1 MPRKAG
7 TTTPKYRKH
16 RASGQAV
23 VTISGRDHYLG
34 PFGTKA
40 SRVEYDRL
48 IGEWLAAGRPTV
60 EVSAGND
67 LTITELCKA
76 YKTHAEAYYVRGGRL
91 YNIATAMRALRLRYG
106 HTRATDFGPL
116 ALKAVRQTFV
126 DEGKARRYCNSLVEE
141 IRRAFKWAASE
152 QLIPMGTWQSLTTV
166 SGLRVGHTSARET
179 APIRP
184 IDDAIVEVTLPHLPA
199 VVADMVRFQRATGAR
214 PAEVCTIRPGD
225 VDRTGDVWAY
235 RPPSHKTKHHGRD
248 RVIFIGPKAQEVLR
262 PYLLRAA
269 EAFCF
274 SPAESER
281 ARKAGLRAN
290 RKTRVQPSQTDRS
303 KRRPKRKPGAS
314 YNRLS
319 YLTAIHRACDKAF
332 PPAQKLKDAEL
343 KKWRS
348 EHRWSPNR
356 LRHTAATEIRK
367 RFGLESAQVVL
378 GHSKPNTTLIYAER
392 DLEKAAAVIREV
404 G

>member
-1 MPRKAG
+1 MPRTAG
-7 TTTPKYRKH
+7 ESTPKYRKH
-16 RASGQAV
+16 KATAQAV

-34 PFGTKA
+34 PYGSKA

-48 IGEWLAAGRPTV
+48 IGEWLAAGRRAV
-60 EVSAGND
+60 AVSDSND
-67 LTITELCKA
+67 LTVTELCKA
-76 YKTHAEAYYVRGGRL
+76 YKAYAEAYYVRGGRL
-91 YNIATAMRALRLRYG
+91 YNIATAMRAIRLRYG
-106 HTRATDFGPL
+106 HTRATEFGPL

-126 DEGKARRYCNSLVEE
+126 DDGKARKYCNSLIQE

-166 SGLRVGHTSARET
+166 AGLRVGHTAARET
-179 APIRP
+179 EPIKP
-184 IDDAIVEVTLPHLPA
+184 IDDSIVEATLPHMPA

-214 PAEVCTIRPGD
+214 PAEVCAIRPGD
-225 VDRTGDVWAY
+225 VDRSGDVWAY
-235 RPPSHKTKHHGRD
+235 RPRSHKTKHHGRD
-248 RVIFIGPKAQEVLR
+248 RVIFVGPKAQEVLR
-262 PYLLRAA
+262 PYLLRSAD
-269 EAFCF
+269 AFCF

-281 ARKAGLRAN
+281 ARKAVLRSN
-290 RKTRVQPSQTDRS
+290 RKTPVQPSQLDRS
-303 KRRPKRKPGAS
+303 KKRPKRKPGAV

-332 PPAQKLKDAEL
+332 PPTEKLEGDEL
-343 KKWRS
+343 KQWRS
-348 EHRWSPNR
+348 AHRWSPNR

-367 RFGLESAQVVL
+367 RFGLESAQMVL

-392 DLEKAAAVIREV
+392 DLQKAAAVIREV